1 MKLILKNS
9 TSYTV
14 LDSSTS
20 DKISIEAEIA
30 QLETIQNTLTIDNL
44 STFKF
49 TTDEGTLM
57 GEYKDKKYNY
67 LEYSNG
73 IAMFYLASVD
83 VSEKERRSMQSQIDE
98 LTTVIIP
105 EILGIITESQAG
117 GEV

>member
-1 MKLILKNS
+1 MKLVLKNS

-20 DKISIEAEIA
+20 EKISIEAEIS
-30 QLETIQNTLTIDNL
+30 QLETIQSSFTTDNL

-49 TTDEGTLM
+49 TTDDGTLM

-67 LEYSNG
+67 LEYSDG
-73 IAMFYLASVD
+73 IATLYLASVD
-83 VSEKERRSMQSQIDE
+83 ISEKERRSMQSQIDE

-105 EILGIITESQAG
+105 EILGIIIESQMG